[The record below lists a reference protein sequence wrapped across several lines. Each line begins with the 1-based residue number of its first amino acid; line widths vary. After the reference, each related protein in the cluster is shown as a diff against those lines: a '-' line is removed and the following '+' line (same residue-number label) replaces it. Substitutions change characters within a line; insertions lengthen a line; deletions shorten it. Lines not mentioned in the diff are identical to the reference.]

1 MGFFSAT
8 TVLPSA
14 AHGKQTTTQSS
25 PVATAVI
32 VPVVIVLILVAA
44 MVTVYYIRRK
54 RMEARVRKALSETHL
69 VSNNDSSYHDLNSQ
83 EYDSGDELQEIF
95 PQG

>member
-1 MGFFSAT
+1 
-8 TVLPSA
+8 
-14 AHGKQTTTQSS
+14 
-25 PVATAVI
+25 
-32 VPVVIVLILVAA
+32 